1 MCWVHLYSGTQ
12 CLLSF
17 RGYGESDHP
26 IGKDQYKG
34 SYLVNDVKEVVCW
47 NLGWMMMTMTNSDIN
62 NCNDNNNVDEDRKV
76 HHPNCQQMSIL
87 NGLELWKSYSCP

>member
-1 MCWVHLYSGTQ
+1 
-12 CLLSF
+12 
-17 RGYGESDHP
+17 
-26 IGKDQYKG
+26 
-34 SYLVNDVKEVVCW
+34 
-47 NLGWMMMTMTNSDIN
+47 MTMTNGDIN